1 MGTLSI
7 EFSPDE
13 SRTLSSA
20 FVVFR
25 QSGSD
30 ANLFVCFDYDHI
42 RRFDERFLDD
52 FDAPDV
58 RLYL

>member
-13 SRTLSSA
+13 SRSLSSA
-20 FVVFR
+20 SVVLR

-30 ANLFVCFDYDHI
+30 ANLFVYFDHDLV

-52 FDAPDV
+52 FDAPGV